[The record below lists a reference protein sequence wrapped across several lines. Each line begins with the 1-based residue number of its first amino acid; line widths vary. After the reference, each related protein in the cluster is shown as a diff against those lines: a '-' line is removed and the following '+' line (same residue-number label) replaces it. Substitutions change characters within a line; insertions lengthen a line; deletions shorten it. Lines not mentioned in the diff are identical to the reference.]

1 MEERYE
7 IRGKLGQGGLGAVY
21 RAWDHALKREVA
33 VKRILAGDDETQR
46 EEATR
51 QMEKETGALAALQH
65 PNIVTIFDVG
75 SDEDGPFVVME
86 LLSGQTLDE
95 IVEKAPLTWPDFREL
110 VLQIQEALIAAQDLG
125 LIHRDLKPSNVMLN
139 WLPSGRFQAKVVDF
153 GLANFGT
160 TPSPGNLE
168 QDDSI
173 FGSIFY
179 MAPELFERGP
189 IDTRLDMYAI
199 GCVYYF
205 TLTGRNPFEGE
216 TGPQV
221 MAAHLDHR
229 VLPLSQLRPDIPQWA
244 SDWVMWHINRHPDE
258 RPTNAR
264 ETLKSF
270 IQLDVPLTQSMSTGE
285 PQPEAPKRPRLII
298 PGATPAPAAA
308 AAPIPDPVITQTA
321 PQPLAPPVGAPPSVH
336 TSSQP
341 PASAVELQA
350 SPAAPAPAVTVVPSP
365 EPAVVPVAT
374 PTLVVPTAAPALVV
388 PTATP
393 ALVVPAAAPTLVVP
407 AAAPT
412 LVVPAAAP
420 APVAVLQT
428 AAAQATPVPS
438 AQVQPSGPQIRLGPA
453 AAKPAKPTK
462 PAGTASAK
470 TAPVAAP
477 ATGTRPGMPQGP
489 ATGKALVPPAKQG
502 LGNGA
507 KVAIAA
513 VLGILVVI
521 ISALIVSKMSASK
534 AAKQFNEL
542 VKTAADPTTSELPV
556 DRQQLETLLSS
567 VVTPGSNFARET
579 VYKAL
584 FLARS
589 TDGTDIDDLIVEAAI
604 KPETNTSIRQALLSR
619 VVGQRK
625 NPAIVPKLVAFARS
639 TEDAQSAKAALDA
652 VSSLGSDEEFPLLL
666 DVIQFTG
673 SVPVRQAAEA
683 SAGKI
688 IAKSTQR
695 GEFAAVLATAHGT
708 ASNEDT
714 RHALLRLLGR
724 AGGEQAAG
732 IVKAALTEGSE
743 LDRQTAVKALGQW
756 SDDSMFPT
764 LTSFISEAKDENLRS
779 RAFDSALD
787 FLRDKSRKRS
797 AAQDEDF
804 WKTLASNAKT
814 SAEQLAMVRAL
825 ANNEPTEWA
834 MSVVKY
840 FYDQS
845 DSDEVQDLADKALN
859 RMRERAKVLGGRSGG
874 DAPDAE

>member
-33 VKRILAGDDETQR
+33 VKRILAGDDQTQR

-153 GLANFGT
+153 GLANFGAA
-160 TPSPGNLE
+160 PSPGNGE

-244 SDWVMWHINRHPDE
+244 CDWVMWHINRLPDQ
-258 RPTNAR
+258 RPANAR

-298 PGATPAPAAA
+298 PGAAPAPVAPP
-308 AAPIPDPVITQTA
+308 APIPDPVITQTA
-321 PQPLAPPVGAPPSVH
+321 PQPLAPPVGAPPSLH
-336 TSSQP
+336 TSSHQ
-341 PASAVELQA
+341 PASDVELQA
-350 SPAAPAPAVTVVPSP
+350 SPVAPPPAVAVIPGP
-365 EPAVVPVAT
+365 PPAAVPV
-374 PTLVVPTAAPALVV
+374 
-388 PTATP
+388 
-393 ALVVPAAAPTLVVP
+393 
-407 AAAPT
+407 AAPT

-420 APVAVLQT
+420 APVAILQT
-428 AAAQATPVPS
+428 AAAPASAVPT

-453 AAKPAKPTK
+453 AAK
-462 PAGTASAK
+462 TASK
-470 TAPVAAP
+470 TAAAP
-477 ATGTRPGMPQGP
+477 AAATGTRPGMPQGP
-489 ATGKALVPPAKQG
+489 ATGKQVVIPTKQA

-513 VLGILVVI
+513 VLGILVL
-521 ISALIVSKMSASK
+521 LIGGLVASKMGASK
-534 AAKQFNEL
+534 TAKQFNEL
-542 VKTAADPTTSELPV
+542 VKTAADPATTELPV
-556 DRQQLETLLSS
+556 DRQQLETLLTS
-567 VVTPGSNFARET
+567 VVTPGSNSARET

-584 FLARS
+584 YLAKS

-604 KPETNTSIRQALLSR
+604 KPETNTSIRQALLAR

-639 TEDAQSAKAALDA
+639 TEDAQGAKAALDA
-652 VSSLGSDEEFPLLL
+652 VSSLGSDDEFPLLL

-688 IAKSTQR
+688 IAKSAQR
-695 GEFAAVLATAHGT
+695 GEFAGILATAHGT
-708 ASNEDT
+708 ATNEDT

-724 AGGEQAAG
+724 AGGD
-732 IVKAALTEGSE
+732 KAEEIIRNALEDGSE

-756 SDDSMFPT
+756 PDDSMFQT
-764 LTSFISEAKDENLRS
+764 LSDFIAETKDENLRS

-787 FLRDKSRKRS
+787 FLRDKSRKRGDQENE
-797 AAQDEDF
+797 AF

-825 ANNEPTEWA
+825 ANNEPTGWA
-834 MSVVKY
+834 ISVVEY
-840 FYDQS
+840 FFNQS
-845 DSDEVQDLADKALN
+845 DSDQVQDLADKALA
-859 RMRERAKVLGGRSGG
+859 RMRERAKVLGARSGG

>member
-33 VKRILAGDDETQR
+33 VKRILAGDDDTQR

-153 GLANFGT
+153 GLANFGA

-244 SDWVMWHINRHPDE
+244 CDWVMWHINRHPDE
-258 RPTNAR
+258 RPANAR

-298 PGATPAPAAA
+298 PGAAPAPAAPP
-308 AAPIPDPVITQTA
+308 APIPDPVITQTA

-341 PASAVELQA
+341 PTSAVELQA
-350 SPAAPAPAVTVVPSP
+350 SPAAPPPAVAVMPSP
-365 EPAVVPVAT
+365 EPAAVPVATPTLVVPVAT
-374 PTLVVPTAAPALVV
+374 PTLVVPAA
-388 PTATP
+388 T
-393 ALVVPAAAPTLVVP
+393 
-407 AAAPT
+407 PT

-420 APVAVLQT
+420 APVVPAAAPSLVVPAAVPTPVAVLQT
-428 AAAQATPVPS
+428 TAVQATPVPS
-438 AQVQPSGPQIRLGPA
+438 APVQPSGPQIRLGPA
-453 AAKPAKPTK
+453 ATKPTK
-462 PAGTASAK
+462 PASAK
-470 TAPVAAP
+470 TTPAAIP
-477 ATGTRPGMPQGP
+477 TTGTRPGMPQGP
-489 ATGKALVPPAKQG
+489 ATGKALAPPAKPG

-521 ISALIVSKMSASK
+521 ISALIVSKMGASK

-567 VVTPGSNFARET
+567 VVTPGSNSARET

-604 KPETNTSIRQALLSR
+604 KPETNTSIRQALLAR

-639 TEDAQSAKAALDA
+639 TEDAQGAKAALDA

-695 GEFAAVLATAHGT
+695 AEFAAVLATAYGT
-708 ASNEDT
+708 ATNEDT

-724 AGGEQAAG
+724 AGGDQAAE
-732 IVKAALTEGSE
+732 IVKTALAEGSE

-756 SDDSMFPT
+756 SDDSMFQT
-764 LTSFISEAKDENLRS
+764 LTGFIAEAKDENLRS

-814 SAEQLAMVRAL
+814 SAEQLAMIRAL